1 MKVKDVLVPTD
12 FSANSLRAIDFA
24 IAAAEPDGEVCLL
37 HVIDSDFIS
46 RVSDEGF
53 SETESTTTRM
63 RRRAEERMREIIQ
76 TYPEPRPR
84 MESMVVIGRPFT
96 EILRVAAD
104 LDFEMLV
111 MGIHGMRGETIEDL
125 LFGTT
130 AEKVLRAVRI
140 PVVCVPDIT
149 LQ

>member
-24 IAAAEPDGEVCLL
+24 IAAAERDGEVCLL
-37 HVIDSDFIS
+37 HVIDSDFIERLS
-46 RVSDEGF
+46 QEGF
-53 SETESTTTRM
+53 SESEPATERL
-63 RRRAEERMREIIQ
+63 RRRAEERMREIIHS
-76 TYPEPRPR
+76 YPEPRPR
-84 MESMVVIGRPFT
+84 MESMVVIGKPFT

-104 LDFEMLV
+104 LDFEMIV
-111 MGIHGMRGETIEDL
+111 MGIHGMRGESIEDL

-140 PVVCVPDIT
+140 PVVCVPDVT

>member
-1 MKVKDVLVPTD
+1 MKVRDVLVPTD
-12 FSANSLRAIDFA
+12 FSANSLRALDFA
-24 IAAAEPDGEVCLL
+24 VAAADRNGEVCLL
-37 HVIDSDFIS
+37 HVIDSDFIN
-46 RVSDEGF
+46 RLSDEGF
-53 SETESTTTRM
+53 SEAEPATTRM
-63 RRRAEERMREIIQ
+63 RRRAEDRMREIIQ

-84 MESMVVIGRPFT
+84 MESMVVIGKPFT

-111 MGIHGMRGETIEDL
+111 MGIHGMRGENIEDL

-130 AEKVLRAVRI
+130 AEKVLRGVRI
-140 PVVCVPDIT
+140 PVVCVPDVT

>member
-1 MKVKDVLVPTD
+1 MRVKDVLVPTD

-24 IAAAEPDGEVCLL
+24 VAAADRDGEVCLL
-37 HVIDSDFIS
+37 HVIDSDFIN
-46 RVSDEGF
+46 RLSDEGF
-53 SETESTTTRM
+53 SEAEPATTRM
-63 RRRAEERMREIIQ
+63 RRRAEDRMREIIQ

-84 MESMVVIGRPFT
+84 MESMVVIGKPFT

-111 MGIHGMRGETIEDL
+111 MGIHGMRGENIEDL

>member
-1 MKVKDVLVPTD
+1 MRVKDVLVPTD

-24 IAAAEPDGEVCLL
+24 VAAADRDGEVCLL
-37 HVIDSDFIS
+37 HVIDSDFIN
-46 RVSDEGF
+46 RLSDEGF
-53 SETESTTTRM
+53 SEAEPATTRM
-63 RRRAEERMREIIQ
+63 RRRAEDRMREVIQ

-84 MESMVVIGRPFT
+84 MESMVVIGKPFT

-111 MGIHGMRGETIEDL
+111 MGIHGMRGENIEDL

-130 AEKVLRAVRI
+130 AEKVLRGVRI